1 MFSGSIFINR
11 SVVVACIKSN
21 SLSLSFDFQLESLS
35 QGSHN

>member
-1 MFSGSIFINR
+1 MFSGSIFIIR